1 MQVQLQSH
9 GDTVKIGAKLILVRS
24 VLSLKSRFIDSRNHW
39 PGFQTCNEYSSTSN
53 PLFSPFFIWKDPT
66 RRNFTISSR
75 IYSLNSFYH
84 YTIFGFSSHSIE
96 TLGAVNVYIFR
107 CASISWFQ
115 VVSRSVSDI
124 FLQLAHLRVFQ
135 IFSLVKELEGQ
146 KDQTG
151 CPPSLPM
158 CKGAELVLCC
168 VCFLLFHYRRKGYK
182 FRKSWLQTPSLHCK
196 SCLVALPL
204 SQLGQEAR
212 TLSHSVWFC
221 SNWSIRRAELRLDL
235 GFHPNSI
242 QGKILKRDHKRSLQR
257 LQRTEMSKKYQRNIL
272 W

>member
-53 PLFSPFFIWKDPT
+53 PLSSPFFIWKDPIT
-66 RRNFTISSR
+66 RNFTISSR

-115 VVSRSVSDI
+115 VVTKSVI
-124 FLQLAHLRVFQ
+124 HLFLQLAHLRVFQ
-135 IFSLVKELEGQ
+135 IFFRCASISWFQVVSQSVIDVFRISIGEASIYVL
-146 KDQTG
+146 
-151 CPPSLPM
+151 
-158 CKGAELVLCC
+158 AEFV
-168 VCFLLFHYRRKGYK
+168 R
-182 FRKSWLQTPSLHCK
+182 
-196 SCLVALPL
+196 
-204 SQLGQEAR
+204 
-212 TLSHSVWFC
+212 
-221 SNWSIRRAELRLDL
+221 
-235 GFHPNSI
+235 
-242 QGKILKRDHKRSLQR
+242 
-257 LQRTEMSKKYQRNIL
+257 
-272 W
+272 